1 MSVVDVPFEDGHN
14 PPSVFNPPR
23 RPISLTIPVFPFQF
37 ETLSVLVK
45 ANQAT
50 PEQLAEHLFLKQDA
64 KKERKRVKHQN
75 KLDRGLP
82 KEARQAEKAAKKE
95 RKAAEEMKAAQERD
109 EAARAREEEEARLE
123 RARLKKLRKQAKKA
137 AKILSETNEHQAQE
151 RKIEEAAEA
160 RAIALQDRKD
170 QRKARR
176 EANAKMRA
184 ASEEEMSVGWASE
197 DKSVSVI
204 EIYLVPPPCHD
215 VILHVLC
222 SCPCPHFR
230 PRIPT

>member
-1 MSVVDVPFEDGHN
+1 
-14 PPSVFNPPR
+14 
-23 RPISLTIPVFPFQF
+23 
-37 ETLSVLVK
+37 
-45 ANQAT
+45 
-50 PEQLAEHLFLKQDA
+50 
-64 KKERKRVKHQN
+64 
-75 KLDRGLP
+75 
-82 KEARQAEKAAKKE
+82 
-95 RKAAEEMKAAQERD
+95 MKAAQERD

-137 AKILSETNEHQAQE
+137 VKFSSETNERQAQE

-160 RAIALQDRKD
+160 RAIALQDR
-170 QRKARR
+170 RKVRR

-215 VILHVLC
+215 VILHDDV
-222 SCPCPHFR
+222 SC
-230 PRIPT
+230 